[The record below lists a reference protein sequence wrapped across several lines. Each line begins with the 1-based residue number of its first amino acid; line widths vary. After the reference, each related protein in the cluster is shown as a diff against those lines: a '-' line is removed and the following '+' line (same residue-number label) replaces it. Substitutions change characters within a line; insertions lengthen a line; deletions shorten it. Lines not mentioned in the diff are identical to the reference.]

1 MFRVHLL
8 SRRRFTKYNTFT
20 QYSHLQAS
28 GLPPEAATEADSFR
42 LRRSKRSSCAAK
54 GSPFKF
60 ADMSATKEM
69 QTLHP
74 VQLCVFDAERD
85 YPEGEEARQILAYH
99 PEGCSVD
106 DQTSVVGLAQALLT
120 FIGNF
125 DEAGVHAVASCGS
138 CKERR
143 V

>member
-1 MFRVHLL
+1 MYR
-8 SRRRFTKYNTFT
+8 
-20 QYSHLQAS
+20 HLQAYQPFPVCLS
-28 GLPPEAATEADSFR
+28 MPAEATTEADSFR
-42 LRRSKRSSCAAK
+42 LRRSKTIIVC
-54 GSPFKF
+54 SPFNC
-60 ADMSATKEM
+60 ADMSATKGM

-74 VQLCVFDAERD
+74 VQLCIFDAERD

-99 PEGCSVD
+99 PEDCSIH

-120 FIGNF
+120 FTGNF
-125 DEAGVHAVASCGS
+125 DEAGAHSVVSCGS